1 MKLPRLAILAATLI
15 ALAMPA
21 AAQDDAI
28 GAPGPIVFE
37 ETQFDLVWTSHPT
50 ETYYKQEYVPDGQAV
65 ESYAEMFMIDLLTE
79 GATPQ
84 SAAAD
89 MVAGL
94 EQRKGS
100 DPVVNFELLSNEATG
115 EIILD
120 FLLSDSSSGA
130 TIVEWNAYR
139 YVPHGEGL
147 ALFAISRRGYGNDGA
162 VEFIGGLGEW
172 RRASIEALA
181 TMELPQLVVD

>member
-1 MKLPRLAILAATLI
+1 
-15 ALAMPA
+15 
-21 AAQDDAI
+21 
-28 GAPGPIVFE
+28 
-37 ETQFDLVWTSHPT
+37 
-50 ETYYKQEYVPDGQAV
+50 
-65 ESYAEMFMIDLLTE
+65 MIDLLTE

-120 FLLSDSSSGA
+120 FLLSDSSS
-130 TIVEWNAYR
+130 VEWNAYR

-147 ALFAISRRGYGNDGA
+147 ALFAISRRGYGDGA
-162 VEFIGGLGEW
+162 TEFIRGLGEW

-181 TMELPQLVVD
+181 MMELPQLVMD

>member
-1 MKLPRLAILAATLI
+1 
-15 ALAMPA
+15 
-21 AAQDDAI
+21 
-28 GAPGPIVFE
+28 
-37 ETQFDLVWTSHPT
+37 
-50 ETYYKQEYVPDGQAV
+50 
-65 ESYAEMFMIDLLTE
+65 MIDLLTE

-120 FLLSDSSSGA
+120 FLLSDSSSG
-130 TIVEWNAYR
+130 TIIVEWNAYR
-139 YVPHGEGL
+139 YVPHGDGL
-147 ALFAISRRGYGNDGA
+147 ALFAISRRGYGDEA

-172 RRASIEALA
+172 RRASIKALA
-181 TMELPQLVVD
+181 LMELPQLVVD

>member
-1 MKLPRLAILAATLI
+1 MKPLHLAIVAAISI
-15 ALAMPA
+15 ALTMPV

-28 GAPGPIVFE
+28 GAPGPIMFE
-37 ETQFDLVWTSHPT
+37 ETQFDLAWTSNPT

-65 ESYAEMFMIDLLTE
+65 EAYAEMFMIDLLTA

-84 SAAAD
+84 SAAAE

-100 DPVVNFELLSNEATG
+100 DPVVNFELIANEATG

-120 FLLSDSSSGA
+120 FLLSDSSSGI

-139 YVPHGEGL
+139 YVPHGDGL
-147 ALFAISRRGYGNDGA
+147 ALFAISRRGYGA
-162 VEFIGGLGEW
+162 TEFIRGLGEW

-181 TMELPQLVVD
+181 MMELPQLVVD